1 MKVET
6 ISHKYSAAT
15 FNIHW
20 VAVPGRRG
28 AGASSVGTYSEHRED
43 SEVVKS
49 CRLACLTCLHS
60 A

>member
-28 AGASSVGTYSEHRED
+28 AGASSVGTYSEHREERSRQVLPTRVPD
-43 SEVVKS
+43 
-49 CRLACLTCLHS
+49 LPA
-60 A
+60 